1 MTMGNRPCDL
11 GAFGG
16 VVVSLL
22 HCGGRVRWSCGEEV
36 ILFHLAF
43 SIGFN
48 GKTKGETMGSLTCLV
63 IVFIGLIIYC
73 YNSCG
78 S

>member
-1 MTMGNRPCDL
+1 MIRVL
-11 GAFGG
+11 S
-16 VVVSLL
+16 VVLYFRCCMVVDV
-22 HCGGRVRWSCGEEV
+22 CGGAVVRKRF
-36 ILFHLAF
+36 LFHLAF
-43 SIGFN
+43 SIGFD